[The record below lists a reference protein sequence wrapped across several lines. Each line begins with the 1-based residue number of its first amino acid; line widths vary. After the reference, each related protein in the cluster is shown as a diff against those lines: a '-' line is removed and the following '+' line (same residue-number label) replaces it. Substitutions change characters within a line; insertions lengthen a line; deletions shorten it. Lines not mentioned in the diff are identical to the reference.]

1 MIDPE
6 AVKLIKDIRISI
18 QDAHSIMKV
27 LERLACIGDDCSK
40 EAKDL
45 YWAILYDCAKNIKLR
60 LDEYSCGFVYCP
72 EKSASAGGGKVEG
85 HAIMSFVKTTR
96 FWA

>member
-1 MIDPE
+1 MVDPE

-60 LDEYSCGFVYCP
+60 LDEYSCGFVP
-72 EKSASAGGGKVEG
+72 ADPFDERDSSIEDIIKG
-85 HAIMSFVKTTR
+85 VKN
-96 FWA
+96 

>member
-18 QDAHSIMKV
+18 QDAHAIMKV

-45 YWAILYDCAKNIKLR
+45 Y
-60 LDEYSCGFVYCP
+60 
-72 EKSASAGGGKVEG
+72 
-85 HAIMSFVKTTR
+85 
-96 FWA
+96 

>member
-1 MIDPE
+1 ME
-6 AVKLIKDIRISI
+6 KNELINDIRISI
-18 QDAHSIMKV
+18 QDAHAIMKV

-60 LDEYSCGFVYCP
+60 LKEYSCGFVP
-72 EKSASAGGGKVEG
+72 EDPFDEDNCTMEDIIRGIKN
-85 HAIMSFVKTTR
+85 
-96 FWA
+96 

>member
-1 MIDPE
+1 ME
-6 AVKLIKDIRISI
+6 KNELINDIRISI

-27 LERLACIGDDCSK
+27 LEHLACIGDDCSK

-60 LDEYSCGFVYCP
+60 LDEYSCGFVP
-72 EKSASAGGGKVEG
+72 EDPFDEDDVSIKDV
-85 HAIMSFVKTTR
+85 ILYQQ
-96 FWA
+96 